1 MARKFFN
8 ISVLMVLLRATT
20 ICAARRNESMQI
32 TRKNFVDTIPIR
44 FEGHRILLDVRIG
57 NKTATFLFDTG
68 CSNTIL
74 FDAQEPGIVPD
85 GWGEALDSNGN
96 LGKVSFCKIPEMQI
110 GNTVIRRASAAIAPN
125 DGLAA
130 MESRVAKVKGCI

>member
-1 MARKFFN
+1 
-8 ISVLMVLLRATT
+8 MVLLRATT

-74 FDAQEPGIVPD
+74 FDAQESGIVPD
-85 GWGEALDSNGN
+85 GW
-96 LGKVSFCKIPEMQI
+96 
-110 GNTVIRRASAAIAPN
+110 
-125 DGLAA
+125 
-130 MESRVAKVKGCI
+130 

>member
-1 MARKFFN
+1 M
-8 ISVLMVLLRATT
+8 
-20 ICAARRNESMQI
+20 
-32 TRKNFVDTIPIR
+32 
-44 FEGHRILLDVRIG
+44 RIG

-74 FDAQEPGIVPD
+74 FDAQESGIVPD

-96 LGKVSFCKIPEMQI
+96 LGKIPLCEIPEMQI
-110 GNTVIRRASAAIAPN
+110 GKTVIRRASAAIAPN

-130 MESRVAKVKGCI
+130 MESCVAKVKGGI